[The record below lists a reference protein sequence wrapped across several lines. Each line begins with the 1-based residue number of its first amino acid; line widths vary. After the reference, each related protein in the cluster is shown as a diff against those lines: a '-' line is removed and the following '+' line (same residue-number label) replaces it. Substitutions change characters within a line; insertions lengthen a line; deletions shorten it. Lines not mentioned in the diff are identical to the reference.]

1 MKKII
6 AIFLQHYSLHKLLL
20 AELAIGITGAYYSL
34 DTEGSE
40 TELTGNL
47 ENLAHLQRKM
57 LKV

>member
-6 AIFLQHYSLHKLLL
+6 AIVFSTLFVAQVAL

-40 TELTGNL
+40 
-47 ENLAHLQRKM
+47 M
-57 LKV
+57 S